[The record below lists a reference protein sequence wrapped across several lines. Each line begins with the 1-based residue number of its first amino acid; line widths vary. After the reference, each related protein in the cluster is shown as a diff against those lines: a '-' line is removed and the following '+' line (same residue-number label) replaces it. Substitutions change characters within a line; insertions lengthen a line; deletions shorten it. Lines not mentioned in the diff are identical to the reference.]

1 MVECPGKSVNFGV
14 RQARGNADRP
24 IPGCLTWPAH
34 VTLCFTV
41 SFLHRG
47 TIHECP
53 VPFLAQ
59 EGCLIMWSSYYW
71 AELEKDSFAT
81 AFLSLLLSWTVA
93 PGGRPCRPLH
103 VNSAHRLNP
112 GFSPSF
118 PGKLPLRI
126 LLQSPLSP
134 LQAPGT
140 LLSVIFMLVIPGPTE
155 AMTSSVLTLFFFL
168 DFLFQFSEVY
178 VLLPWLDCK
187 SLEGGERPYNLLH
200 HNL

>member
-14 RQARGNADRP
+14 RQARGNADCP

-34 VTLCFTV
+34 VTLCFTI
-41 SFLHRG
+41 SSLHRG

-53 VPFLAQ
+53 IPFLAQ

-81 AFLSLLLSWTVA
+81 AFLSLLLSWTLA
-93 PGGRPCRPLH
+93 PGGRPCCPLH
-103 VNSAHRLNP
+103 ANWAHHLNP

-155 AMTSSVLTLFFFL
+155 AMTSSVLTCFSFL
-168 DFLFQFSEVY
+168 ISCFSFQRFMYYFPDLIVNPLRVEKGLIIY
-178 VLLPWLDCK
+178 CT
-187 SLEGGERPYNLLH
+187 YNL
-200 HNL
+200 